1 MANAGYRMRS
11 SVKRIILLVL
21 PVIFL
26 FLIGAE
32 RGGWSEPTSLGDQ
45 KRMLLRRIEAL
56 KREQNYLL
64 FQQAMYSSDS
74 KYLIINTKSKTGY
87 LKYKNRLLKN
97 FQFKASKSF
106 PGRELHP
113 ETVVLTEKVEGKN
126 GRSALVFGKS
136 FVVKWKLSEVPR
148 QEANLPSITVTRK
161 ELLSIFYAVETG
173 SMAYI
178 EP

>member
-45 KRMLLRRIEAL
+45 KRILLRRIEAL

-74 KYLIINTKSKTGY
+74 KYLIIYTKS
-87 LKYKNRLLKN
+87 
-97 FQFKASKSF
+97 
-106 PGRELHP
+106 
-113 ETVVLTEKVEGKN
+113 
-126 GRSALVFGKS
+126 
-136 FVVKWKLSEVPR
+136 
-148 QEANLPSITVTRK
+148 
-161 ELLSIFYAVETG
+161 
-173 SMAYI
+173 
-178 EP
+178 